1 MRTSRCIAI
10 LLALVSC
17 SDGQQTAGDDGPDD
31 PPDTGTCTEAW
42 ECTPW
47 TTDGASDQGTRTC
60 TDLNACG
67 TVAQKPPETATLP
80 ALDAAYYECNVEPVL
95 TRNCSMLGCHG
106 TETGRAYRIYARGR
120 LRITG
125 EIITEP
131 GACGAAGTQHPSENC
146 TGGIE
151 CRCWTVP
158 QLPDERRRS
167 FDAAR
172 GLALDASGAPLTD
185 MAESELL
192 RQPQAGGGFAHAGM
206 VMWSAG
212 DPEYTAVK
220 SWLDGATRGSAC
232 NSMN

>member
-1 MRTSRCIAI
+1 M
-10 LLALVSC
+10 LLALIASC
-17 SDGQQTAGDDGPDD
+17 SGEQASGDDGGDD
-31 PPDTGTCTEAW
+31 PDMRTCTEAW

-47 TTDGASDQGTRTC
+47 TTDGVSDQGMRTC

-67 TVAQKPPETATLP
+67 TVEHKPAASATLP
-80 ALDAAYYECNVEPVL
+80 ALDPQAYECDVEPVL

-125 EIITEP
+125 QTITEP
-131 GACGAAGTQHPSENC
+131 GSCSGAGMQHPSEMC
-146 TGGIE
+146 IGGIE

-172 GLALDASGAPLTD
+172 GFALDATGAPLAD

-212 DPEYTAVK
+212 DSEYTAVK
-220 SWLDGATRGSAC
+220 SWLDGATHGAPC